1 MLLVAA
7 FVFVY
12 YTTWAIILVRG
23 RAFPCF
29 LSALIRDTSLSFPPT
44 IPFRAFSHLEN
55 GLYGY
60 RHSCYAL
67 DWLPLGRL

>member
-23 RAFPCF
+23 LASPY
-29 LSALIRDTSLSFPPT
+29 SPSVLIRDTSLSFPPT
-44 IPFRAFSHLEN
+44 IPCRVFSRLEN
-55 GLYGY
+55 GRYGCL
-60 RHSCYAL
+60 HSYYAL